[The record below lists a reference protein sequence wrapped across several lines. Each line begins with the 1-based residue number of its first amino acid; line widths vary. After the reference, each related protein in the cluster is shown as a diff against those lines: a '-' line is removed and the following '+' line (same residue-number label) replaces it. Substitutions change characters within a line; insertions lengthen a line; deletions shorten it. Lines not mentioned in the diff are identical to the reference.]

1 MAKMEDSER
10 SVSECMESLN
20 ALYMALVRH
29 PFVVAAKTGREE
41 PAAVRESH
49 EHSFLQLLASSQ
61 NSATDSQKVVAATF
75 RWLASHDRR
84 AFIKSMFQ
92 GHYACASLYTDTRL
106 IETALGVEAYFSIN
120 RTADGFAI
128 GEPRAL
134 DKDRAQQAAP
144 RPKRVRPPPRNR
156 RGRRVELV
164 RGNITRREPGRPV
177 LDAAER
183 LKLLDALDQSASD
196 DEPEAPQKGSYLEAA
211 TRSPEVADAAEAD
224 DADAAEAEAEPSKSE
239 GEPKDEPS
247 KAESV
252 PALTLNLPLASEMDW
267 AASSSEEEGA

>member
-1 MAKMEDSER
+1 MEDSER

-49 EHSFLQLLASSQ
+49 EHSFLQLLSSSQ
-61 NSATDSQKVVAATF
+61 NSATESQKVVAATF

-106 IETALGVEAYFSIN
+106 IETALGVETYFSII

-134 DKDRAQQAAP
+134 DKDHAQQTAP
-144 RPKRVRPPPRNR
+144 RPKRARPPPRNR

-211 TRSPEVADAAEAD
+211 TRSPEVAEPEPEVAEP
-224 DADAAEAEAEPSKSE
+224 EPEVAEPSKSE

-247 KAESV
+247 KTESA